1 MLARRPVVA
10 ARERHG
16 GNPLTQADPYAP
28 TIEQR
33 EIAEV
38 AFSIGAR
45 YADRR
50 FDDHSASDAQW
61 DDLTAAGLTGL
72 SLPEEHGGAG
82 GLLEL
87 CMASERLAA
96 GGFPAAKLVIAT
108 AIAGTVIARHGTD
121 AQRSRWLPGIAA
133 GTTRF
138 CFAFTEPEAGSNA
151 NRLRTTVTGSGD
163 DLLLNGQKTYISALE
178 SSEAMIVVAAD
189 PERDGLT
196 LAMLP
201 LPCDGVTRTQV
212 RMSAPF
218 FEDQWHVF
226 YDDVRIADDAVLGDR
241 GGGGRVLFDGL
252 NPERL
257 VVASQAVGVG
267 RWAIARAAEYACQ
280 RVVFDVPI
288 GAHQGVQHPLAE
300 ALVALEG
307 AWMLVQRA
315 ARLCDAGTPAGLE
328 SSIAKIAACDAGLA
342 AADAAL
348 QCFGGSG
355 YTDDT
360 MMLQRFTYMRLL
372 RTVPV
377 ARELALNHVATAGLG
392 LPRSY

>member
-1 MLARRPVVA
+1 M
-10 ARERHG
+10 
-16 GNPLTQADPYAP
+16 TQVDPYEP

-33 EIAEV
+33 EIGEV
-38 AFSIGAR
+38 GFGIGAA

-50 FDDHSASDAQW
+50 FDDHEASLSQW
-61 DDLTAAGLTGL
+61 RDLSAAGLTGL

-82 GLLEL
+82 GMLEL
-87 CMASERLAA
+87 CIASERIAA

-108 AIAGTVIARHGTD
+108 AMAGSMLARHGTEE
-121 AQRSRWLPGIAA
+121 QRARWLPGIAA

-151 NRLRTTVTGSGD
+151 NNLRTAVAPAPGGLRLS
-163 DLLLNGQKTYISALE
+163 GQKTFISAIE

-189 PERDGLT
+189 PEGGGLT
-196 LAMLP
+196 LVILP
-201 LPCDGVTRTQV
+201 LPCEGLTAHPV
-212 RMSAPF
+212 RMSAPS
-218 FEDQWHVF
+218 FEQQWHVF
-226 YDDVRIADDAVLGDR
+226 LDDVLVPEDGVLGGPGR
-241 GGGGRVLFDGL
+241 GGRVLFDGL

-257 VVASQAVGVG
+257 IVGSQAVGVG
-267 RWAIARAAEYACQ
+267 RWALARAAAYANE

-300 ALVALEG
+300 AMIALEG
-307 AWMLVQRA
+307 AWLLVQRG
-315 ARLCDAGTPAGLE
+315 ARRYDAGHPAGLE
-328 SSIAKIAACDAGLA
+328 SNVAKIAACDAGLM
-342 AADAAL
+342 AADRAL

-355 YTDDT
+355 YTEDT

>member
-1 MLARRPVVA
+1 MT
-10 ARERHG
+10 
-16 GNPLTQADPYAP
+16 NADPYAP
-28 TIEQR
+28 TTEQR

-38 AFSIGAR
+38 AFAIGEK
-45 YADRR
+45 YAGRR
-50 FDDHSASDAQW
+50 FDDHAASLAQW
-61 DDLTAAGLTGL
+61 EDLSGAGLTGL
-72 SLPEEHGGAG
+72 SLPEEHGGAAG
-82 GLLEL
+82 MLEL
-87 CMASERLAA
+87 CMASERLAG

-108 AIAGTVIARHGTD
+108 AIAGSVIARHGTE
-121 AQRSRWLPGIAA
+121 AQRARWLPGIAA

-151 NRLRTTVTGSGD
+151 NRLRTAVTGAGGE
-163 DLLLNGQKTYISALE
+163 LRLNGQKTYISALE

-189 PERDGLT
+189 PERGGLT
-196 LAMLP
+196 IAMLP
-201 LPCDGVTRTQV
+201 LPCEGLTHHPVK
-212 RMSAPF
+212 MSAPF
-218 FEDQWHVF
+218 FEDQWHIF
-226 YDDVRIADDAVLGDR
+226 YDDVAVPADAVLGER
-241 GGGGRVLFDGL
+241 GAGGRVLFDGL

-267 RWAIARAAEYACQ
+267 RWSLARAADYASQ
-280 RVVFDVPI
+280 RVVFEVPI

-315 ARLCDAGTPAGLE
+315 ARLYDAGAPAGLE
-328 SSIAKIAACDAGLA
+328 SNMAKIAACDAGLA

-360 MMLQRFTYMRLL
+360 MLLQRFTYMRLL

>member
-1 MLARRPVVA
+1 MTS
-10 ARERHG
+10 ERTSM
-16 GNPLTQADPYAP
+16 TQADP
-28 TIEQR
+28 TDLSLEQR
-33 EIAEV
+33 EIADL
-38 AFSIGAR
+38 AFALGAK

-50 FDDHSASDAQW
+50 FDDHDASLDQW
-61 DDLTAAGLTGL
+61 RDLSAAGLTGL

-82 GLLEL
+82 GMLDL
-87 CMASERLAA
+87 CIASERIAA

-108 AIAGTVIARHGTD
+108 AIAGTVIARHGSE
-121 AQRSRWLPGIAA
+121 AQRARWLPGIAA

-151 NRLRTTVTGSGD
+151 NRLRTRVTGPPGAMRLS
-163 DLLLNGQKTYISALE
+163 GQKTYISALE

-189 PERDGLT
+189 PERGGLT
-196 LAMLP
+196 LVVLP
-201 LPCDGVTRTQV
+201 LPCEGVSHHPV
-212 RMSAPF
+212 HMSAPS
-218 FEDQWHVF
+218 FEQQWHVF
-226 YDDVRIADDAVLGDR
+226 YDDVAVPEDGVLGER

-257 VVASQAVGVG
+257 IVAGQAVGVG
-267 RWAIARAAEYACQ
+267 RWCLARAAEYASQ

-288 GAHQGVQHPLAE
+288 GAHQAVQHPLAE
-300 ALVALEG
+300 ALIALEG
-307 AWMLVQRA
+307 AWLLVARG
-315 ARLCDAGTPAGLE
+315 ARLHDAGRPAGLE
-328 SSIAKIAACDAGLA
+328 SNMAKIAACDAGLD
-342 AADAAL
+342 AADRAL

-355 YTDDT
+355 YTEDT

>member
-1 MLARRPVVA
+1 MTL
-10 ARERHG
+10 
-16 GNPLTQADPYAP
+16 ADPHEP
-28 TIEQR
+28 TVEQR
-33 EIAEV
+33 EIGEV
-38 AFSIGAR
+38 AFALGER

-50 FDDHSASDAQW
+50 FDDHEASLAQW
-61 DDLTAAGLTGL
+61 DDLREAGLTGL

-82 GLLEL
+82 GMLDL
-87 CMASERLAA
+87 CVASERIAA

-108 AIAGTVIARHGTD
+108 AIAGTVIARHGTE
-121 AQRSRWLPGIAA
+121 AQRARWLPGIAA

-151 NRLRTTVTGSGD
+151 NRLRTRVTGPRGAMRLSGE
-163 DLLLNGQKTYISALE
+163 KTYISALE

-189 PERDGLT
+189 PQRGGLT
-196 LAMLP
+196 LVILP
-201 LPCDGVTRTQV
+201 LPCEGLTHHPV
-212 RMSAPF
+212 RMSAPS
-218 FEDQWHVF
+218 FEQQWHVF
-226 YDDVRIADDAVLGDR
+226 YDDVAVPEDGVLGAP
-241 GGGGRVLFDGL
+241 GAGAHALFDGL

-257 VVASQAVGVG
+257 IVASQAVGVG
-267 RWAIARAAEYACQ
+267 RWCLARAAEYASQ

-288 GAHQGVQHPLAE
+288 GAHQAVQHPLAE
-300 ALVALEG
+300 ALIAIEG
-307 AWMLVQRA
+307 AWLLVARA
-315 ARLCDAGTPAGLE
+315 ARLHDAGASAGLE
-328 SSIAKIAACDAGLA
+328 SNMAKIAACDAGLA
-342 AADAAL
+342 AADRAL

-355 YTDDT
+355 YTEDT

>member
-1 MLARRPVVA
+1 MA
-10 ARERHG
+10 AERTSMTH
-16 GNPLTQADPYAP
+16 ADPYEP
-28 TIEQR
+28 THEQR
-33 EIAEV
+33 EIGGV
-38 AFSIGAR
+38 AFAIGAR
-45 YADRR
+45 YARRR
-50 FDDHSASDAQW
+50 FDDHAASLAQW
-61 DDLTAAGLTGL
+61 EDLRAAGLTGL
-72 SLPEEHGGAG
+72 SIPEEHGGAG
-82 GLLEL
+82 GMLEL

-108 AIAGTVIARHGTD
+108 AMAGTMIARHGTD
-121 AQRSRWLPGIAA
+121 AQRARWLPGVAA

-151 NRLRTTVTGSGD
+151 NNLRTSVARGPGGWRLS
-163 DLLLNGQKTYISALE
+163 GQKTFISAIE

-189 PERDGLT
+189 RERGGLS
-196 LAMLP
+196 LVLVP
-201 LPCDGVTRTQV
+201 LPCEGLTTHAV
-212 RMSAPF
+212 RMSAPS
-218 FEDQWHVF
+218 FEQQWHVF
-226 YDDVRIADDAVLGDR
+226 LDDVAVAGDAVLGEPGR
-241 GGGGRVLFDGL
+241 GGRVLFDGL

-257 VVASQAVGVG
+257 IVASQAVGVG
-267 RWAIARAAEYACQ
+267 RWSLRRAAEYAGE

-288 GAHQGVQHPLAE
+288 GAHQAVQHPLAE

-307 AWMLVQRA
+307 AWLLVQRG
-315 ARLCDAGTPAGLE
+315 ARLHDAGRPAGLE
-328 SSIAKIAACDAGLA
+328 SNMAKIAACDAGLA
-342 AADAAL
+342 AADRAL

-355 YTDDT
+355 YTEDT